1 MKLDKNQL
9 EELRFEYE
17 KLEMNEEGVNI
28 MKKNIEKAKKENQK
42 NLKKGLAIAGV
53 CAVTLVAIP
62 NISPSVAIAMEKVP
76 VIGPIVDFITFRDY
90 SDKKSNI
97 NVEAPKAENQNL
109 DMLNKTTDE
118 YIKSLVDKFKA
129 EFEKGDNKSL
139 DINYDILRDDDNILS
154 LQIKGLETGASGYMF
169 SKIYNVDKKTGNIL
183 ELKDIFKEGTDY
195 VTILTENI
203 KEQMKKQMEED
214 SNKVYFLDKDIPDG
228 NFEKIK
234 ENQNFYFN
242 ANNELVIC
250 FDEYEVAPGSMGKV
264 QFIIPQDITNNILK

>member
-9 EELRFEYE
+9 EKLRFEYE

-234 ENQNFYFN
+234 YN
-242 ANNELVIC
+242 
-250 FDEYEVAPGSMGKV
+250 S
-264 QFIIPQDITNNILK
+264 